1 MKKKLQKVEYI
12 REGDMSEQTA
22 EVPEEMLDIL
32 LKMKKEYTPDEK
44 WWASET
50 NSKEKYFNNPPIN
63 FIIRND
69 DGTAAYRVRL
79 ERMMNDYGGEE
90 GLSEEPGSRGYLNG

>member
-12 REGDMSEQTA
+12 RESDMTSQPA

-32 LKMKKEYTPDEK
+32 LKMKKEYAPDEK

-50 NSKEKYFNNPPIN
+50 NSKEKYFNNPPLN
-63 FIIRND
+63 FIIRNE

-79 ERMMNDYGGEE
+79 ERMHNDYEDKELGVRCIDE
-90 GLSEEPGSRGYLNG
+90 